1 MKIRQLLLP
10 ALSAILLATACKKTE
25 TIEPPAQATNRVLSY
40 KVTNVPDEPVY
51 GAIDDEKKTITV
63 ILPYYYFLTAIQPEI
78 KVSEGATVTPGNG
91 VLIEEVTKKLTEGT
105 NVEYV
110 VTGID
115 GSKATY
121 KLVLTTQQPDIV
133 VDELST
139 DPANPL
145 VLYHSDPSTFQFNF
159 FTVTGKNFIP
169 QQEALGILSTISYL
183 NEQGT
188 VVYTA
193 VNGDNFTNSIGTA
206 VPSAAQL
213 PAGTYRIRVTSYTRS
228 ATMKNPVKVA
238 AL

>member
-1 MKIRQLLLP
+1 MKIKNLLLL
-10 ALSAILLATACKKTE
+10 ALSAIMLATACKKTE
-25 TIEPPAQATNRVLSY
+25 TIEPPALANNRILSY
-40 KVTNVPDEPVY
+40 KVTNVPDAAIY
-51 GAIDDEKKTITV
+51 GAIDDEKGTITL

-91 VLIEEVTKKLTEGT
+91 VLIDDITKRLSDGT
-105 NVEYV
+105 KVAYV
-110 VTGID
+110 VTGKD

-121 KLVLTTQQPDIV
+121 NLVLTTQQPDIA
-133 VDELST
+133 VDELSP
-139 DPANPL
+139 DPANPI

-159 FTVTGKNFIP
+159 FSITGKNFIP
-169 QQEALGILSTISYL
+169 QQESLGIFSTISYL

-213 PAGTYRIRVTSYTRS
+213 PAGQYRIRVTSYTRS
-228 ATMKNPVKVA
+228 ATMKNPVKVETR
-238 AL
+238 